1 MRRARSDGVKGVF
14 VVPTAYWMA
23 LQNHSVAM
31 AELNDTA
38 SNSVGFQA
46 PPGRHTKFLV
56 GFGGPDTQLPPCG
69 QESKFA
75 DVAPCSARS
84 RRKSVREYGRTS
96 RQQELEWNLIRRA
109 ALLPGTE
116 WGPGTPRG

>member
-1 MRRARSDGVKGVF
+1 
-14 VVPTAYWMA
+14 MA

-31 AELNDTA
+31 TELNDTA
-38 SNSVGFQA
+38 SNLVGVQA
-46 PPGRHTKFLV
+46 PLGRHTKFLV
-56 GFGGPDTQLPPCG
+56 GFGGPDTLLPPCG

-75 DVAPCSARS
+75 DVSARS
-84 RRKSVREYGRTS
+84 RRKSVGEYGRRS
-96 RQQELEWNLIRRA
+96 RQQELERNLIRRA